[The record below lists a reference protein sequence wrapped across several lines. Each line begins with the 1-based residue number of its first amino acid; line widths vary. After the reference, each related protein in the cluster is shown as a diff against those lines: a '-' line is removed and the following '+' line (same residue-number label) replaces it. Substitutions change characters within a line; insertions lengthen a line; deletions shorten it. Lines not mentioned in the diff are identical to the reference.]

1 MVPRPTTW
9 GLAIV
14 ALGAAVQL
22 IAGYVHHDSLAG
34 VALLPYLGGIGLL
47 VGGWRILGWA
57 WLSIAFLLFMI
68 PLPWRLETAL
78 GPPLQSIATTA
89 SVYLLETLGF
99 MAYADGYVI
108 HLNDARIGVVEAC
121 SGLSM
126 LMTFTALATA
136 AALVMRRPLLDKLV
150 MVVSAIPV
158 ALAAN
163 ILRIAVTAI
172 LHDTVGGHVADAF
185 YHDLAGW
192 LMIPAALGLY
202 WLEVWVFSH
211 IVVETSLAAVP
222 VLELVELRHS
232 SHRDQKVAMSY
243 RSSVV

>member
-1 MVPRPTTW
+1 
-9 GLAIV
+9 
-14 ALGAAVQL
+14 
-22 IAGYVHHDSLAG
+22 
-34 VALLPYLGGIGLL
+34 
-47 VGGWRILGWA
+47 
-57 WLSIAFLLFMI
+57 
-68 PLPWRLETAL
+68 
-78 GPPLQSIATTA
+78 
-89 SVYLLETLGF
+89 

-150 MVVSAIPV
+150 LVVSSIPV

-163 ILRIAVTAI
+163 ILRITVTAI
-172 LHDTVGGHVADAF
+172 LHDTVGGRAAEAF

-202 WLEVWVFSH
+202 WLEVWVFSR
-211 IVVETSLAAVP
+211 IVVETRLEAVP
-222 VLELVELRHS
+222 VLDLMELRRR